1 MPTQS
6 TLGLEHV
13 PILLQRG
20 WLENGGTTVSMRQR
34 EDSRCQPSQAFI
46 RNQFCRD
53 HCSHGWQPSIIWPR
67 KRRKQLMCSSQVS
80 RSMSTDPGSLSAS
93 PPDWQQWQLAAKIPR
108 LDKWL
113 HMSRQRYGY
122 TELLE
127 DTVVRFIFVVFIT
140 VQITLADLEKIN
152 FQSFLPSMSPFLI
165 NFCWSGLKTNV
176 AAKGPVPGALLWASV
191 LQRLAKP
198 QGSSARPRQ
207 PQAARNLCTRGVQTQ
222 LQMSSGPSTN
232 TQKGQGTVARKEPME
247 RSWQQLLCSKR
258 RRAEWHFSMSCR
270 DLRWD
275 PILKG

>member
-1 MPTQS
+1 MVRKWWHYCLNETAWRQQ
-6 TLGLEHV
+6 V
-13 PILLQRG
+13 PAKPGFYQESILQRSLLTWVTAIHYLTKEEKETADVQLPG
-20 WLENGGTTVSMRQR
+20 ESVH
-34 EDSRCQPSQAFI
+34 E
-46 RNQFCRD
+46 
-53 HCSHGWQPSIIWPR
+53 HWPR
-67 KRRKQLMCSSQVS
+67 KPQCLPSGLAAM
-80 RSMSTDPGSLSAS
+80 TG
-93 PPDWQQWQLAAKIPR
+93 LAAKIPR

-165 NFCWSGLKTNV
+165 NFGWSGLKTNV